1 MIRRPPRSTLF
12 PYTTLFRS
20 AVVAGELGPGAVR
33 AQLMDADRAQAAEQV
48 RADGAG
54 AGAQRIAQDDV
65 GVVGE
70 LVELAATGDCGAAN
84 AVLAPAG
91 AGADADVVVDPS
103 RGVEGRGPP
112 EPPIGGAGLVQIGR
126 AGEAAQRP
134 ASREPV
140 QYRPH

>member
-1 MIRRPPRSTLF
+1 
-12 PYTTLFRS
+12 
-20 AVVAGELGPGAVR
+20 
-33 AQLMDADRAQAAEQV
+33 MDADRAQAAEQV

-54 AGAQRIAQDDV
+54 AGAERIGQDAV

-70 LVELAATGDCGAAN
+70 VVELAATGAWGPAN

-126 AGEAAQRP
+126 AGEAAEGPAYGEAVIDGPAAAGQRGIGR
-134 ASREPV
+134 AHV
-140 QYRPH
+140 